1 MTKTIIG
8 FIAALL
14 ITAPA
19 MADWQ
24 QRSQGCAMVAATAR
38 SIMQERQNGI
48 PKQHLLNMVSSEY
61 GRSIIEDAYTVE
73 VFDGDHQ
80 VKIRRIIIEAFRDR
94 VYVNCLNGY

>member
-1 MTKTIIG
+1 MRTITLL
-8 FIAALL
+8 AALL
-14 ITAPA
+14 ITTPA
-19 MADWQ
+19 MADWN
-24 QRSQGCAMVAATAR
+24 QRAQGCGLVAGAAR
-38 SIMQERQNGI
+38 SIMQERQRGV
-48 PKQHLLNMVSSEY
+48 PKEQMLNMVPSEY

>member
-1 MTKTIIG
+1 MRTITLL
-8 FIAALL
+8 AALL
-14 ITAPA
+14 IAAPT
-19 MADWQ
+19 MANDWQ
-24 QRSQGCAMVAATAR
+24 HRSQGCAMVAATAR

>member
-1 MTKTIIG
+1 MRTITLL
-8 FIAALL
+8 ATLL

-19 MADWQ
+19 MADWN
-24 QRSQGCAMVAATAR
+24 QRAQGCAMVAATAR
-38 SIMQERQNGI
+38 SIMQERQNGV

-80 VKIRRIIIEAFRDR
+80 VKIRRILIEAFRDR

>member
-1 MTKTIIG
+1 MRTITLL
-8 FIAALL
+8 ATLL
-14 ITAPA
+14 ITTPA
-19 MADWQ
+19 MADWN
-24 QRSQGCAMVAATAR
+24 QRAQGCAMVAATAR
-38 SIMQERQNGI
+38 SIMQERQSGV

-80 VKIRRIIIEAFRDR
+80 VKIRRILVEAFRDR

>member
-1 MTKTIIG
+1 MRTITLL
-8 FIAALL
+8 AALL

-19 MADWQ
+19 MANDWQ

-38 SIMQERQNGI
+38 SIMSERQNGI
-48 PKQHLLNMVSSEY
+48 PKQHMLNMVSSEY

>member
-1 MTKTIIG
+1 MRTLIL
-8 FIAALL
+8 AALL

-19 MADWQ
+19 MADWN
-24 QRSQGCAMVAATAR
+24 QRAQGCAMVAATAR

-61 GRSIIEDAYTVE
+61 GRSIIEDAYTVQ
-73 VFDGDHQ
+73 VFNGEHQ
-80 VKIRRIIIEAFRDR
+80 ADIRNIIINAFRDR